1 MIEKIGAIHH
11 YRISQVCQVPETLGK
26 GQTTLGEN
34 FAECYTRRRALGKQR
49 LSKDIF
55 AECFLSRTRRRFCR
69 VSFFCRVFF
78 VQHLAKRLFDE
89 CPMDG
94 TRKPLT
100 LGVYGISHSV
110 SDKILWW

>member
-1 MIEKIGAIHH
+1 MIEKIGAVHH

-55 AECFLSRTRRRFCR
+55 AECFLSRTRRRL
-69 VSFFCRVFF
+69 CRVFF
-78 VQHLAKRLFDE
+78 VQHSAKRLFAE

-100 LGVYGISHSV
+100 LGVYGIFHSV